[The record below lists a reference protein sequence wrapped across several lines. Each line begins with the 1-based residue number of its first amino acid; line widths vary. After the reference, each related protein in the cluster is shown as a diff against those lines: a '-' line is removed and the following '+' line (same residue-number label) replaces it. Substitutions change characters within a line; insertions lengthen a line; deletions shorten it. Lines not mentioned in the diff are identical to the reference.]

1 MPLKMRKICP
11 PVKKASRNHF
21 GCVIRATNPQIHS
34 PPGELCGGKR
44 HFHSEE
50 PFALGL
56 ASGSCTSGT
65 VSYWTCNLLHKLTT
79 EHVGT
84 TPVLYGHYIAAV
96 DRNLKGPGHMDATQV
111 GHANPAWQP
120 IIFAECSLQ
129 RNQLNTLFALSRAL
143 ATHSKKNG
151 I

>member
-1 MPLKMRKICP
+1 MRKICP

-79 EHVGT
+79 EHVCT
-84 TPVLYGHYIAAV
+84 ASVLYGAYDAAI
-96 DRNLKGPGHMDATQV
+96 DRNLKGPGHMPLRLAIC
-111 GHANPAWQP
+111 QP
-120 IIFAECSLQ
+120 SLAAHHLRKMVSAKKRIKYVICIF
-129 RNQLNTLFALSRAL
+129 
-143 ATHSKKNG
+143 
-151 I
+151 